1 MIIMP
6 VPIRTSRRRHEWPEG
21 LLEAP
26 DRPPEDERIVNINSS
41 LHLDSRS
48 EAMEDV
54 PGVCELPLTRAI
66 VQYREVHEV
75 DQVGGRIRDIGLALV
90 LEGKYA
96 ATCDAV
102 DLGSGDVKRLDLSHE
117 LVVLDWAY
125 EPTLDHAAELVRNAA
140 AHGRDGELER
150 FCFRVALR
158 AIERNGFSP
167 LTRPTLL
174 RIGFRDVCRDLDLH
188 EATAVR
194 LSLGDRRVVRIH
206 MDYEGN
212 ALAVRTPTAHP
223 DPALEDGLARA
234 FPTWEIRRLVPP
246 SVAQAGGYQVR
257 VPLSL
262 SLSELREQ
270 VARIR
275 SGLVRLIG
283 RFEPARVERLE
294 HHVDTFGE
302 RETLARIRDDGSS
315 LRTVPLRPVANVDTV
330 H

>member
-1 MIIMP
+1 MIIIP
-6 VPIRTSRRRHEWPEG
+6 VPCPNFAAMLESPEDP
-21 LLEAP
+21 E
-26 DRPPEDERIVNINSS
+26 RPPEAERDVNINSS
-41 LHLDSRS
+41 LHLDARP

-66 VQYREVHEV
+66 VQYRDVHEV
-75 DQVGGRIRDIGLALV
+75 EQVGGRIRDIGLALV
-90 LEGKYA
+90 LEGRYA
-96 ATCDAV
+96 ATADAV

-125 EPTLDHAAELVRNAA
+125 EPTLEHAAELVRNAA
-140 AHGRDGELER
+140 AHGRDGDLER
-150 FCFRVALR
+150 FCFQVALR

-194 LSLGDRRVVRIH
+194 LALGGQRVVRVH

-212 ALAVRTPTAHP
+212 ALAVRTPTAHR
-223 DPALEDGLARA
+223 DPALEDGLTSA
-234 FPTWEIRRLVPP
+234 FPVWDVRRLVPP
-246 SVAQAGGYQVR
+246 SVAQAGGYQIR
-257 VPLSL
+257 LPLSL
-262 SLSELREQ
+262 SLAELREQ

-283 RFEPARVERLE
+283 RFEPSRAQRLE
-294 HHVDTFGE
+294 GHLDTFGE
-302 RETLARIRDDGSS
+302 RETLERIRDDRSS
-315 LRTVPLRPVANVDTV
+315 VRTVPLRTVTNEHTV

>member
-1 MIIMP
+1 MNTNP
-6 VPIRTSRRRHEWPEG
+6 T
-21 LLEAP
+21 
-26 DRPPEDERIVNINSS
+26 
-41 LHLDSRS
+41 LHLDARP

-90 LEGKYA
+90 LEGRYA

-125 EPTLDHAAELVRNAA
+125 EPTLEHAAELVRNAA
-140 AHGRDGELER
+140 AHGRDGDLER

-158 AIERNGFSP
+158 VIERNGFSP

-194 LSLGDRRVVRIH
+194 LSLGDRRVVRVH

-212 ALAVRTPTAHP
+212 TLAVRTPTAHP
-223 DPALEDGLARA
+223 DPTLEDALTKA
-234 FPTWEIRRLVPP
+234 FPSWDTRRLVPP
-246 SVAQAGGYQVR
+246 SVALAGGYQVR
-257 VPLSL
+257 LPLSL

-270 VARIR
+270 VARVR

-283 RFEPARVERLE
+283 RFEPGRVERLE
-294 HHVDTFGE
+294 RHVETFGE
-302 RETLARIRDDGSS
+302 RETLARIRDDGAP
-315 LRTVPLRPVANVDTV
+315 LRTVPLRPVTSHGTV